1 MKMNTRL
8 IAAPFVALCLTIS
21 LVFSAGAALAQETE
35 KPALPEDY
43 LTRDWDLNACVM
55 RGLEANPAILA
66 ARHELTGSEY
76 DVYAALAAMLP
87 TATASYGYT
96 YQDRGHDD
104 RAKVGLYDDDLWA
117 ASLNVNQPL
126 FPGLSLLST
135 FQKRQLTNERAETK
149 LTQAELNLV
158 ESIQTN
164 FFSLLQ
170 ARMDVKSAEDAVQRL
185 QSQLQVTTAFYDV
198 GLQPRLDVLQ
208 AEVDLASAEQSL
220 LIAKNNLAIQHA
232 QLNTLLDFPLEAEV
246 RYVGELTQRP
256 FSLEF
261 KDCLERAYLKRP
273 DIIIGQKSV
282 DIAGKDLNIAAADML
297 PSFDADWDYVK
308 RGNSA
313 DLDAGSDEWDRSSQ
327 EYWTA
332 GVSASYSIG
341 AGKDISETLS
351 AREAY
356 RQVRAQLETTRLR
369 PTSTSAPPRIA
380 SKWPTSRWTPPARP
394 TAWPRRAIRPRSA
407 PTPTCSTPRPTSP
420 AARPSSTP
428 PWPTTSPPCP
438 GSTWPWASATPAW
451 RSSSVRPGAQPRGER
466 TACLPGLQ
474 GRAPGRASVSI
485 SGHALRFLRQDARVS
500 RGGRPDGRPLRGGDG
515 LDSPRQAV
523 T

>member
-1 MKMNTRL
+1 
-8 IAAPFVALCLTIS
+8 
-21 LVFSAGAALAQETE
+21 
-35 KPALPEDY
+35 
-43 LTRDWDLNACVM
+43 
-55 RGLEANPAILA
+55 
-66 ARHELTGSEY
+66 
-76 DVYAALAAMLP
+76 
-87 TATASYGYT
+87 
-96 YQDRGHDD
+96 
-104 RAKVGLYDDDLWA
+104 
-117 ASLNVNQPL
+117 
-126 FPGLSLLST
+126 
-135 FQKRQLTNERAETK
+135 
-149 LTQAELNLV
+149 
-158 ESIQTN
+158 
-164 FFSLLQ
+164 
-170 ARMDVKSAEDAVQRL
+170 MDVKSAEDAVQRL

-356 RQVRAQLETTRLR
+356 RQVRAQLETTRLDAGFEVKQAHLDIR
-369 PTSTSAPPRIA
+369 AAADRIEVAHKQVDA
-380 SKWPTSRWTPPARP
+380 SREAYRMAQARYQAQVG
-394 TAWPRRAIRPRSA
+394 TNTDVLDAQANL
-407 PTPTCSTPRPTSP
+407 
-420 AARPSSTP
+420 
-428 PWPTTSPPCP
+428 
-438 GSTWPWASATPAW
+438 
-451 RSSSVRPGAQPRGER
+451 SSSEAQLNSALADYLTALSRLYVAMGER
-466 TACLPGLQ
+466 NTSLE
-474 GRAPGRASVSI
+474 VE
-485 SGHALRFLRQDARVS
+485 
-500 RGGRPDGRPLRGGDG
+500 
-515 LDSPRQAV
+515 
-523 T
+523 